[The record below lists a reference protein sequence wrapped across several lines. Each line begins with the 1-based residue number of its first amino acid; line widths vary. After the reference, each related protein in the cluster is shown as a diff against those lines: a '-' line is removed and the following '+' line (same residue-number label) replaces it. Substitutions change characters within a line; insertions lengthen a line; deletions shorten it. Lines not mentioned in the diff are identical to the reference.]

1 MSYIT
6 SIFAISE
13 TYNLAEKTCQIKDAI
28 ISRDFIII
36 RTTNI
41 NITEEENTA
50 VPLNPSRPSGAKSMP
65 VPKIVV
71 ANINI
76 SGEKYMLEHPVFINF
91 YHNTNVVNL
100 FDKSHHNILQN
111 VVSDLAAIKH
121 FASNKWT
128 QFYCEIYNYKFNSA
142 YQELHQIMPNIKL
155 VIDDILE
162 CGIFETDYIDKLNA
176 SKKYVNRNSL
186 LHNLYNQYRPKYD
199 SHLREIQKIQSD
211 MDALQKARDDLKAAN
226 AEKLQL
232 QKEIQKIKID
242 TDALQ
247 KAKDDLKASKAA
259 NVELQQEIQRIKNEH
274 VMLKAIEEEE
284 FKTMVNAEIKKIW
297 ETIALMQY
305 KASSNF

>member
-50 VPLNPSRPSGAKSMP
+50 VPLNPSHPSGAKSMP
-65 VPKIVV
+65 VVV
-71 ANINI
+71 QKREVVNINI

-100 FDKSHHNILQN
+100 CHGTIGPPLRTGANILQD
-111 VVSDLAAIKH
+111 VFSELALIKH

-128 QFYCEIYNYKFNSA
+128 QFYCEIYNLKFSIAPSPPTNTSP
-142 YQELHQIMPNIKL
+142 IPNIKL

-162 CGIFETDYIDKLNA
+162 CGIFEADYIDKLNA

-199 SHLREIQKIQSD
+199 SHLREIQKIKND
-211 MDALQKARDDLKAAN
+211 TDTLQKARDDLKAAKVAN
-226 AEKLQL
+226 A
-232 QKEIQKIKID
+232 
-242 TDALQ
+242 
-247 KAKDDLKASKAA
+247 
-259 NVELQQEIQRIKNEH
+259 ELQQEIQRITNEH

-305 KASSNF
+305 KTSSNF

>member
-1 MSYIT
+1 MSYTT

-28 ISRDFIII
+28 ISQNFIII

-50 VPLNPSRPSGAKSMP
+50 VPTNLSRPSGIKSMP
-65 VPKIVV
+65 VSKKVV
-71 ANINI
+71 ANIHI

-100 FDKSHHNILQN
+100 YHGTIGSPLRNGTNILQD
-111 VVSDLAAIKH
+111 VFSELALIKH
-121 FASNKWT
+121 FASNKWS
-128 QFYCEIYNYKFNSA
+128 QFYCEIYNLNFSIASSPPTNISP
-142 YQELHQIMPNIKL
+142 IPNIKL
-155 VIDDILE
+155 AIDDIVE

-176 SKKYVNRNSL
+176 SKKYVNRNSP

-199 SHLREIQKIQSD
+199 LHLRKIQSD
-211 MDALQKARDDLKAAN
+211 MDELQKAR
-226 AEKLQL
+226 
-232 QKEIQKIKID
+232 
-242 TDALQ
+242 
-247 KAKDDLKASKAA
+247 DDLKASKAA

-305 KASSNF
+305 KTSTHF

>member
-1 MSYIT
+1 MSYNT

-28 ISRDFIII
+28 ISRNFIII

-41 NITEEENTA
+41 NIAEEENTA
-50 VPLNPSRPSGAKSMP
+50 VPLNSSRPSGIKSMP
-65 VPKIVV
+65 VQKREM

-100 FDKSHHNILQN
+100 CHGAIGRPLHTGANILQDI
-111 VVSDLAAIKH
+111 VSELALIKH

-128 QFYCEIYNYKFNSA
+128 QFCYEIYNLNFSTVPNPTNSSP
-142 YQELHQIMPNIKL
+142 IPNIKL
-155 VIDDILE
+155 IIDDIVK

-176 SKKYVNRNSL
+176 SKKYVNRNTP

-199 SHLREIQKIQSD
+199 SHLREIQKKQSD
-211 MDALQKARDDLKAAN
+211 TDALQNARDDLKAA
-226 AEKLQL
+226 
-232 QKEIQKIKID
+232 
-242 TDALQ
+242 
-247 KAKDDLKASKAA
+247 KAA
-259 NVELQQEIQRIKNEH
+259 NAELQQEIQRIKNEH

-284 FKTMVNAEIKKIW
+284 FKTMVTAEIKKIW
-297 ETIALMQY
+297 EAIALMQY